1 MRDFIET
8 LRAKPEYIR
17 RRIALAAAAGV
28 TATVALLW
36 VVALATSGAFALGG
50 PDRAPELTATFSERT
65 SNTASAL
72 SAAASLFSGAQSE
85 EGIEVVEVESSS
97 TLDAPPAEER
107 TVIPF

>member
-8 LRAKPEYIR
+8 LRAKPEHVR

-36 VVALATSGAFALGG
+36 IVALMTSGALALN
-50 PDRAPELTATFSERT
+50 APPRTSEIAASFSERA
-65 SNTASAL
+65 SGTASAL
-72 SAAASLFSGAQSE
+72 SAAASLFSGTQPS

-97 TLDAPPAEER
+97 TLDAPVPEER
-107 TVIPF
+107 TIIPF